1 MADTPSDC
9 TDAITIAVTGPTI
22 RFIISPSL
30 PLRPHSHGK
39 YFYQESFTKRQR
51 KQTVEESLGEPAH
64 RVVAEVDMLE
74 RDVAR
79 REDLSGQQLPTHMLL
94 TELLQID
101 ICQNNST
108 HCLLVKCQ
116 ITWM

>member
-1 MADTPSDC
+1 MGNTS
-9 TDAITIAVTGPTI
+9 I
-22 RFIISPSL
+22 RKVSP
-30 PLRPHSHGK
+30 K
-39 YFYQESFTKRQR
+39 DKE

-79 REDLSGQQLPTHMLL
+79 REDLSRQQLPTHMLL

-101 ICQNNST
+101 IFQNNST